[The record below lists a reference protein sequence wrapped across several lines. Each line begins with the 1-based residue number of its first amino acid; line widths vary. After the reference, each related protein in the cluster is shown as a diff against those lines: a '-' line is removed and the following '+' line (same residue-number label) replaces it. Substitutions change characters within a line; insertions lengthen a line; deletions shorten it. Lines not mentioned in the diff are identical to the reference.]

1 MTRQAE
7 ALPRLAVT
15 RKEAAAMLG
24 VSEDTIRRAK
34 NAGHLK
40 AKRIKADE
48 TKKGGKELYAIADLQ
63 TWFDGLA
70 DA

>member
-1 MTRQAE
+1 MTPQ

-40 AKRIKADE
+40 AKRLTRDE
-48 TKKGGKELYAIADLQ
+48 TQKGGKELYSVTDLQ
-63 TWFDGLA
+63 TWFDSLA